1 MHNSSYL
8 RVMSM
13 GGDFFQN
20 MNLHDN
26 VLCPVSRLLF
36 HNFLPNFSML

>member
-1 MHNSSYL
+1 MHNFSCL

-26 VLCPVSRLLF
+26 GFGPLSRLLTVS
-36 HNFLPNFSML
+36 FLPNFNML